1 MAEPPRPSRSPSSP
15 PAPTRRW
22 LLPAAFILLGLIW
35 GSSFA
40 WIKIAVEEIPPATL
54 VAWRM
59 TLGAAGMVAMLL
71 AWRIALPRRAR
82 ELAPLAVMGAVN
94 AAIPIFLISWGE
106 QFIDSGTAAVLNS
119 LVPIFSL
126 ILAGLV
132 IKTEPVT
139 VLRVAGLVLGFI
151 GAALLA
157 GRELELRTDLS
168 GLIGALAVVLA
179 AVSYAVG
186 ASFAKYRIR
195 HTHRYVV
202 AGGTLVF
209 AAIYMWIL
217 ALAADGGLMLPML
230 PPTIVAVLWLG
241 ILGSFVA
248 YLLYFFLI
256 EHLGATMA
264 SMVTYMFPVIGVAI
278 GVLMLGERMDVRLA
292 LGTVLVVLGIVTVT
306 LRYDAVVSRVPGG
319 VRE

>member
-1 MAEPPRPSRSPSSP
+1 MSPPRSPGSP
-15 PAPTRRW
+15 PAPERAW
-22 LLPAAFILLGLIW
+22 LLPAAFLLLGAIW

-40 WIKIAVEEIPPATL
+40 WIKIAVDEIPPATL

-59 TLGAAGMVAMLL
+59 TLGAAGMVAMLVVL
-71 AWRIALPRRAR
+71 RVGLPRRPR
-82 ELAPLAVMGAVN
+82 ELLPLAVMGAIN

-106 QFIDSGTAAVLNS
+106 QFVDSGTAAVLNS

-132 IKTEPVT
+132 IRTEPVT
-139 VLRVAGLVLGFI
+139 VLRVTGLVLGFI
-151 GAALLA
+151 GAAILA
-157 GRELELRTDLS
+157 GRELELRTDAS

-186 ASFAKYRIR
+186 ASYGRHRIR

-209 AAIYMWIL
+209 AALYMWVI
-217 ALAADGGLMLPML
+217 ALVADGGVIVPTQLP
-230 PPTIVAVLWLG
+230 TVVAVVWLG

-264 SMVTYMFPVIGVAI
+264 AMVTYMFPVIGVAI
-278 GVLMLGERMDVRLA
+278 GVLLLGERMDVRLA
-292 LGTVLVVLGIVTVT
+292 IGTALVVLGIIIVT

-319 VRE
+319 VRR

>member
-1 MAEPPRPSRSPSSP
+1 MSASP
-15 PAPTRRW
+15 RW
-22 LLPAAFILLGLIW
+22 LLPAAFVLLGLIW

-40 WIKIAVEEIPPATL
+40 WIKIAVDEIPPATL

-59 TLGAAGMVAMLL
+59 TLGAIGMVAMLAIL
-71 AWRIALPRRAR
+71 RIPWPRTRG
-82 ELAPLAVMGAVN
+82 EWIPLAVLGTIN

-106 QFIDSGTAAVLNS
+106 QFVDSGTAAVLNS

-126 ILAGLV
+126 IIAGLALR
-132 IKTEPVT
+132 TEPVT
-139 VLRVAGLVLGFI
+139 ALRVGGLVLGFI

-157 GRELELRTDLS
+157 SRELSLRADAS

-186 ASFAKYRIR
+186 ASYSRHRIGLN
-195 HTHRYVV
+195 HRYVV

-209 AAIYMWIL
+209 AALDMWVL
-217 ALAADGGLMLPML
+217 ALLTDGGVVVPRELDTL
-230 PPTIVAVLWLG
+230 VAVAWLG

-248 YLLYFFLI
+248 YVLFFFLI
-256 EHLGATMA
+256 ENLGATLA
-264 SMVTYMFPVIGVAI
+264 TMVTYIFPIVGVAI
-278 GVLMLGERMDVRLA
+278 GVLLLNERMDVRLA
-292 LGTVLVVLGIVTVT
+292 IGTSLVLVGIVVVG
-306 LRYDAVVSRVPGG
+306 LRYDAGVSRVPGG